1 MAEDT
6 AYSYFLIA
14 IIFLA
19 AIISLTVVS
28 FLIVPAF
35 SEMPAL
41 MDAEIGSA
49 WSGTAPRLGRRG
61 HDSEF
66 PGPRVS
72 VPRDGSRGRRPR
84 VRCR

>member
-6 AYSYFLIA
+6 AYSCFLIA

-19 AIISLTVVS
+19 TMISLTVVS
-28 FLIVPAF
+28 FLIGPVL
-35 SEMPAL
+35 SEIPVL

-49 WSGTAPRLGRRG
+49 WSGTRRALGG
-61 HDSEF
+61 GDHEGEF

-72 VPRDGSRGRRPR
+72 VPRDGGRGRRPR
-84 VRCR
+84 MRCR